1 MEVLKIQLFL
11 EQVRKPQNN
20 ISLNKQIAETA
31 EIILFGFALGVF
43 QKRMDGAPDN
53 AFFMV
58 MQQFDVGNYFGRL
71 AIWILLATIISV
83 YAKSPLRA
91 AINTFFF
98 FISML
103 AGYYLYC
110 NYVLGFLPRTYMMMW
125 IVIAFSS
132 FFMAYICWYAK
143 GEGII
148 AIIISS
154 MIIGV
159 LLAQAFNLNI
169 TQGFYMYHFLEVFT
183 WIISVILL
191 RRKPKEY
198 VLVIGLSV
206 VIAFVYQVVM
216 PHWG

>member
-1 MEVLKIQLFL
+1 MKSFL
-11 EQVRKPQNN
+11 EKIRKPRTD
-20 ISLNKQIAETA
+20 IPLNKQIAETIG
-31 EIILFGFALGVF
+31 IILFGLVLGVL
-43 QKRMDGAPDN
+43 QKWIDGAAAN
-53 AFFMV
+53 ALPVV
-58 MQQFDVGNYFGRL
+58 MQQLDIGNYFGRL

-110 NYVLGFLPRTYMMMW
+110 NYILGFLPKTYMMIW
-125 IVIAFSS
+125 IVISFAT

-148 AIIISS
+148 AIFISS
-154 MIIGV
+154 MIMGV
-159 LLAQAFNLNI
+159 LLAQAFHLSI
-169 TQGFYMYHFLEVFT
+169 TQGFYMYHFLEVLT
-183 WIISVILL
+183 WIMSVILL

-198 VLVIGLSV
+198 AMEIGLSV
-206 VIAFVYQVVM
+206 VIAFVYQLIM
-216 PHWG
+216 PYWG